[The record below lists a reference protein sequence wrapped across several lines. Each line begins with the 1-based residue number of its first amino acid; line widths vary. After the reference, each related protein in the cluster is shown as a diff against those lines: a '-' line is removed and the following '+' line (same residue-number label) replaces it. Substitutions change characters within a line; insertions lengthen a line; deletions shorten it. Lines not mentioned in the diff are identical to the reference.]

1 MDAVPIE
8 AAAEA
13 NRLYW
18 ETELPVGEIAARLD
32 LSRRALYESIRPV
45 PAEGSC
51 AACGGTL
58 EYTKRS
64 NRLQG
69 LPTCSKCAS
78 PAGPPAARERE
89 TEPWTWSPHSRMA
102 HGSLLA
108 GPPPSVWVLGAAALA
123 GALLAAG
130 VTFLVVRSPLRR

>member
-1 MDAVPIE
+1 MDAVPTE

-45 PAEGSC
+45 PAEGNC
-51 AACGGTL
+51 AACGAPL

-64 NRLQG
+64 SRIQG
-69 LPTCSKCAS
+69 LPTCRNCVAPATP
-78 PAGPPAARERE
+78 PAGRERE
-89 TEPWTWSPHSRMA
+89 VEPWTWSPHSRVA

-108 GPPPSVWVLGAAALA
+108 GPPPSVWVVGATALA

-130 VTFLVVRSPLRR
+130 VTFLVVRRR

>member
-1 MDAVPIE
+1 MDPAPTD

-18 ETELPVGEIAARLD
+18 ETELPVGDIAARLD
-32 LSRRALYESIRPV
+32 LSRRALYDAVRPV
-45 PAEGSC
+45 AAAGNCASC
-51 AACGGTL
+51 GATL

-64 NRLQG
+64 SRTHG
-69 LPTCSKCAS
+69 LATCSSCGAQ
-78 PAGPPAARERE
+78 AAEPAAREPE
-89 TEPWTWSPHSRMA
+89 TEPWTWSPPSRMA

-108 GPPPSVWVLGAAALA
+108 GPPPSVWVLGGAALA

-130 VTFLVVRSPLRR
+130 ATLLVVRPSSR